1 MMIDGY
7 FREGFMATSSKI
19 RVGIVGANPQPGFA
33 SIAHIPALQTLPEF
47 EITAV
52 CTTRQDS
59 ADAAARHL
67 GVPLAFCDPEKL
79 AHHPDVDLV
88 TVSVKLPD
96 HYRPVMPAI
105 DAGKHV
111 YCEWPLGRDTDE
123 AASMLEA
130 AEHRGIRHVVG
141 LQGQMSPAI
150 NYVKDLVADGYV
162 GRVLTATMISCAP
175 NWGASIDRA
184 YQADRANGANLL
196 TITGGHTIEALC
208 HCLGQFRELA
218 AFVVSQRDRIPVQE
232 TGEMVA
238 KTSPDQMVV
247 NGIVKDGAVVS
258 FQVRGGMARGTDFL
272 FEIHGA
278 EGDLV
283 LTATSRTSMQRQE
296 LRVRGAR
303 GEGSALAD
311 LPVPGKYRWVP
322 EGLTADS
329 RYNVAQLYAKL
340 GDCIRDGK
348 PASPG
353 FDAAVARH
361 RLLDAI
367 VRASDTGE
375 KQHLGTAA

>member
-1 MMIDGY
+1 
-7 FREGFMATSSKI
+7 MATSGKI
-19 RVGIVGANPQPGFA
+19 RVGIIGANPQRGFA
-33 SIAHIPALQTLPEF
+33 SIAHIPALQALPEF

-67 GVPLAFCDPEKL
+67 GVPLAFCDPERL
-79 AHHPDVDLV
+79 ARHPDVDLV
-88 TVSVKLPD
+88 TVSVKVPD
-96 HYRPVMPAI
+96 HYHPVMAAI

-123 AASMLEA
+123 AVKMLRA
-130 AEHRGIRHVVG
+130 ADHRGIRHVVG

-162 GRVLTATMISCAP
+162 GRVLTATMITCAP
-175 NWGASIDRA
+175 NWGATIDRA

-196 TITGGHTIEALC
+196 TITGGHTIDALC
-208 HCLGQFRELA
+208 HCLGEFRELA

-238 KTSPDQMVV
+238 KTSPDQVVV
-247 NGIVKDGAVVS
+247 NGIVGDGAVVS
-258 FQVRGGMARGTDFL
+258 FQVRGGMTRGTDFL

-296 LRVRGAR
+296 LNLKGAR
-303 GEGSALAD
+303 EGAALVD
-311 LPVPGKYRWVP
+311 MSVPAKYRWVP
-322 EGLTADS
+322 GGLTADS

-340 GDCIRDGK
+340 GEAIRDGM
-348 PASPG
+348 PASTG

-367 VRASDTGE
+367 VRASETGQ
-375 KQHLGTAA
+375 KQYPGTAA